1 MDLNPGV
8 QPWSLGSYSYT
19 ALQATC
25 RDTGTLC
32 AEPSPP
38 QDDRETDH
46 VGSYN
51 SLALSLSGALG
62 LGSISLT
69 FLQGCFLLTLLR
81 PSLSPLS
88 KGYPSPGCPGF
99 HSIYFLQ
106 SWSHWGFHGY
116 ALSVVLVT
124 LSLFFLPRLNPTIQ
138 NRVRA
143 PERLNK
149 QVNAKKS
156 EIWAHTDTMR
166 EVVKGVS
173 GGKDS

>member
-1 MDLNPGV
+1 MRKLWHREIRQLAKVTQLPSVDLNPVV

-19 ALQATC
+19 ALQPTC

-32 AEPSPP
+32 AELSPP

-51 SLALSLSGALG
+51 TLALSLSGALG

-88 KGYPSPGCPGF
+88 KGEPLPRMSHYLFPPKLITLGLSWLCFICSLG
-99 HSIYFLQ
+99 HS
-106 SWSHWGFHGY
+106 
-116 ALSVVLVT
+116 
-124 LSLFFLPRLNPTIQ
+124 LSLFSP
-138 NRVRA
+138 
-143 PERLNK
+143 
-149 QVNAKKS
+149 
-156 EIWAHTDTMR
+156 D
-166 EVVKGVS
+166 
-173 GGKDS
+173 